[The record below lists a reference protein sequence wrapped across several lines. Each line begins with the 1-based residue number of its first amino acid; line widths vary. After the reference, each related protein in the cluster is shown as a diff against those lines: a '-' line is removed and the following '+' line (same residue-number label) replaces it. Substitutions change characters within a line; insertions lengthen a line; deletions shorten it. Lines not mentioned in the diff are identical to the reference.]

1 MSKGTGAVASI
12 RTRAAAPLAT
22 RRVYP
27 RVMNPCRSS
36 EPPPETNLHS
46 PAAHEELCRQAY
58 ARYSDGDFEG
68 LLELFDPA
76 VEVYVAP
83 PNFESGTYRG
93 HSEYRGLIERWGAV
107 WDEMRI
113 LVRSMELAGDW
124 ILASVEYVGRGKG
137 IRTRGDAAVLGGFPL
152 GGRPVHAVRGL
163 LERRGWGARVRR
175 ARGGLS
181 RVGRG
186 DGPGE
191 PRSFVSEASR

>member
-1 MSKGTGAVASI
+1 M
-12 RTRAAAPLAT
+12 AAD
-22 RRVYP
+22 
-27 RVMNPCRSS
+27 
-36 EPPPETNLHS
+36 
-46 PAAHEELCRQAY
+46 HEELCRQAY

-113 LVRSMELAGDW
+113 HVRSLELTGDW

-137 IRTRGDAAVLGGFPL
+137 SELEVTQRSWEVSLWE
-152 GGRPVHAVRGL
+152 GGRCTRYEVYWNAEDG
-163 LERRGWGARVRR
+163 ERAFGER
-175 ARGGLS
+175 A
-181 RVGRG
+181 
-186 DGPGE
+186 
-191 PRSFVSEASR
+191 AA